1 MAAGVKSGAV
11 IRQEEFLQREA
22 DHVDRE
28 LFLRRFANWKVS
40 LFGLVG
46 IVWTI
51 AALYRYVDASARTV
65 LWASLDT
72 AVFAMVAIICF
83 FYERRGPREITFR
96 EHRNWIHL
104 WTLVSACA
112 GAITGLLPWFLP
124 ADRVDLQLSAG
135 IIVSIVMFAFV
146 ASRANRQLINWTVGF
161 YTIGLCASLG
171 WHGRLLWA
179 VPLVIAYTGVVLT
192 FVLVLNSALRA
203 ALGEQ
208 LYAQY
213 LHEELQRAHA
223 RQLQV
228 QQREAALNER
238 QRMMS
243 DLSEGLGSQM
253 QAALRR
259 LEGGH
264 MDSTGAASCLRE
276 CVDDLQ
282 LTVDAHEPAARSL
295 ATLLGMLRHRLQPRL
310 LAAGIALQWR
320 VFDLP
325 PGAAIPAPQ
334 SLDLLRILQQ
344 AVENAMQ
351 HSQASEVAVTSLRL
365 ARQLEI
371 SVEDNGEGF
380 DPGAVMHR
388 GRGIAGMQRRAA
400 RLGAELFL
408 EPRDGGGSALRLRLN
423 LPLSGTTSEM
433 PPAAVRSA

>member
-1 MAAGVKSGAV
+1 MATAANSEAV
-11 IRQEEFLQREA
+11 VRQQEFIQREA
-22 DHVDRE
+22 QHVDRE
-28 LFLRRFANWKVS
+28 LFLRRFSNWKVS

-51 AALYRYVDASARTV
+51 AALYRYVAPEAKTV

-72 AVFAMVAIICF
+72 GIFATVAVICF
-83 FYERRGPREITFR
+83 FYERRGPRQVSFR
-96 EHRNWIHL
+96 EHYLWIHL
-104 WTLVSACA
+104 WTVVSSCA
-112 GAITGLLPWFLP
+112 GVITGLLPWFLP

-146 ASRANRQLINWTVGF
+146 ASRANRQLINWTVGL
-161 YTIGLCASLG
+161 YTIGLCVSLG
-171 WHGRLLWA
+171 WRANLLWT

-192 FVLVLNSALRA
+192 FVLVLNSSMRA

-208 LYAQY
+208 LYTQY

-223 RQLQV
+223 RQMQV

-238 QRMMS
+238 QRMMA
-243 DLSEGLGSQM
+243 DLNDGLGAQM
-253 QAALRR
+253 LAALRR
-259 LEGGH
+259 LEGGQ
-264 MDSTGAASCLRE
+264 MDAAGAASCLRE

-310 LAAGIALQWR
+310 QAAGINLLWR
-320 VFDLP
+320 VYDLP
-325 PGAAIPAPQ
+325 PGATIAAPQ

-344 AVENAMQ
+344 AVENAVQ
-351 HSQASEVAVTSLRL
+351 HARASEVAVTTLRL

-371 SVEDNGEGF
+371 SVEDDGEGF

-388 GRGIAGMQRRAA
+388 GRGIASMQRRAA

-423 LPLSGTTSEM
+423 LPLSGMTSEQ
-433 PPAAVRSA
+433 PPATMRRA